1 MEGRRESTDLFRLT
15 VSKSEQ
21 QDITDLIELP
31 RKFHYPNSMA
41 VCQDSGKFLNIFIMN
56 NLVEQVTLC

>member
-41 VCQDSGKFLNIFIMN
+41 VCQDSGKFL
-56 NLVEQVTLC
+56 TSSS